1 MLEVDR
7 RIFLWILKN
16 YSIKSRL
23 KQIRT
28 SCTFF
33 FFFRNDYSRQ
43 DNRIHFCAFHSR
55 IVYWDT
61 IFLCLLKNKT
71 PFSFRLKLIDDG
83 EMSKVI
89 RIKDIIKNNDKKNF
103 LVPLLHSQNGIWQ
116 FPLFLSFVW
125 ILKKKK
131 KSNISKLSISKNYI
145 TKYPQKS
152 VLHRSMLN
160 PFEKKNFPK
169 QSLFVKRSISTWPP
183 LPGIV
188 GLQDRPILKIFAFP
202 RVGSESVVRGKKS

>member
-1 MLEVDR
+1 MISILSDWRVIYINFERFKRERRIARCKWGFISMIKERCIMSMICNRKNVRNIEVDR

-131 KSNISKLSISKNYI
+131 IVIF
-145 TKYPQKS
+145 
-152 VLHRSMLN
+152 LN
-160 PFEKKNFPK
+160 
-169 QSLFVKRSISTWPP
+169 
-183 LPGIV
+183 
-188 GLQDRPILKIFAFP
+188 
-202 RVGSESVVRGKKS
+202 